1 MRKTI
6 VKRTIKKSNLYEKE
20 FKLWVMLEH
29 AHSAVFAAREKELAQ
44 YGTSPMKTAVLFI
57 VQSIGSEATPAEI
70 ARWILRKSH
79 TVSGLLDRMEKD
91 GLITRTKDL
100 PKKNLVRVTI
110 TAKGKKVLRQSMK
123 RESTRRIFAVIPEKD
138 RQQLYAQLE
147 KLRDKGVK
155 LSGFPKPPYPK
166 SL

>member
-1 MRKTI
+1 MKE
-6 VKRTIKKSNLYEKE
+6 VSPYEQE
-20 FKLWVMLEH
+20 FKMWVMLEQ
-29 AHSAVFAAREKELAQ
+29 AHSAVFAAREKELTQ
-44 YGTSPMKTAVLFI
+44 YGTSPMKAAVLFI
-57 VQSIGSEATPAEI
+57 VQSIGKEATPAEI

-79 TVSGLLDRMEKD
+79 TVCGLLDRMEKD
-91 GLITRTKDL
+91 GLITRAKDL

-123 RESTRRIFAVIPEKD
+123 RESIRRSFAVVPEKD
-138 RQQLYAQLE
+138 RVKLYDQLT

>member
-1 MRKTI
+1 M
-6 VKRTIKKSNLYEKE
+6 KKETVPYEQE
-20 FKLWVMLEH
+20 FKLWVMLEQ
-29 AHSAVFAAREKELAQ
+29 AQSAVFAAREKELAQ
-44 YGTSPMKTAVLFI
+44 FGISPMKAAVLFI
-57 VQSIGSEATPAEI
+57 ANSIGRQATPAEI

-91 GLITRTKDL
+91 GLVTRAKNL

-110 TAKGKKVLRQSMK
+110 TAKGQKALRQAMK
-123 RESTRRIFAVIPEKD
+123 REYIRRIFASVPEKN
-138 RQQLYAQLE
+138 RQELYDQLE
-147 KLRDKGVK
+147 KIREKGLK